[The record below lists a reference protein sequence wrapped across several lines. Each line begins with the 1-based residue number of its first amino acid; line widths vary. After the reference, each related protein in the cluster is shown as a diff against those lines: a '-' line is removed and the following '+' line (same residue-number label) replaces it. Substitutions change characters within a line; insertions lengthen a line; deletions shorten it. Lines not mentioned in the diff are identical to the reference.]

1 MKNILKISSVV
12 LLASTIL
19 VACSSNNGTKN
30 TETKSSTE
38 KVEQKG
44 SNIKVGEYAPNF
56 KLQNLNG
63 EIVDLSSFAGKKVYL
78 KFWASWCGP
87 CKESIPELLKLMDNK
102 ERDFE
107 VITIVTPG
115 FNGEKSKDDFIKWY
129 TEQGYEKLPVL
140 FDESG
145 DILKTYNVKGMP
157 NVLLI
162 DSFGRIAKIKY
173 GVLNNGD
180 TLSVM
185 KDIS

>member
-1 MKNILKISSVV
+1 MKNILNILSMV

-19 VACSSNNGTKN
+19 VACGLNSGSKN
-30 TETKSSTE
+30 TETNLSTE
-38 KVEQKG
+38 KVEQKA
-44 SNIKVGEYAPNF
+44 SAIKVGEYAPDF

-63 EIVDLSSFAGKKVYL
+63 ETVSLSSFAGKKVYL

-87 CKESIPELLKLMDNK
+87 CKESIPELLKLMDNQD
-102 ERDFE
+102 RNFE
-107 VITIVTPG
+107 VLTIVTPG

-129 TEQGYEKLPVL
+129 NEQGYEKLPVL

-162 DSFGRIAKIKY
+162 DSFGRISKIKY

-180 TLSVM
+180 TLSAM

>member
-1 MKNILKISSVV
+1 MKNILKISSMV

-19 VACSSNNGTKN
+19 VGCGSTTSAKN

-38 KVEQKG
+38 KVEQKN
-44 SNIKVGEYAPNF
+44 SAIKVGEYAPDF

-63 EIVDLSSFAGKKVYL
+63 ETVSLSSFAGKKVYL

-102 ERDFE
+102 DRDFE
-107 VITIVTPG
+107 VVTIVTPG
-115 FNGEKSKDDFIKWY
+115 FNGEKSKDDFVNWY
-129 TEQGYEKLPVL
+129 KDQGYEKLPVL

-162 DSFGRIAKIKY
+162 DSFGRIGKIKY

-180 TLSVM
+180 TLSAM

>member
-1 MKNILKISSVV
+1 MKNILKISSVI
-12 LLASTIL
+12 LLTSTIL
-19 VACSSNNGTKN
+19 VGCGSTNVTKN
-30 TETKSSTE
+30 MEITSSTE
-38 KVEQKG
+38 KVEQK
-44 SNIKVGEYAPNF
+44 SSAVKVGEYAPDF

-63 EIVDLSSFAGKKVYL
+63 ETVSLSSFAGKKVYL

-102 ERDFE
+102 DRDFE
-107 VITIVTPG
+107 VITIVTPD
-115 FNGEKSKDDFIKWY
+115 FNGEKSKEDFLNWY
-129 TEQGYEKLPVL
+129 KEQGYEKLPVL

-180 TLSVM
+180 TLSAM

>member
-1 MKNILKISSVV
+1 MKNILKISSVI

-19 VACSSNNGTKN
+19 VGCGSTSN
-30 TETKSSTE
+30 TETKKSTE
-38 KVEQKG
+38 KVEQKS
-44 SNIKVGEYAPNF
+44 SNIKIGEYAPDF
-56 KLQNLNG
+56 KLQNING
-63 EIVDLSSFAGKKVYL
+63 ETVSLSSFAGKKVYL

-102 ERDFE
+102 DRDFE
-107 VITIVTPG
+107 VVTIVTPG
-115 FNGEKSKDDFIKWY
+115 FNGEKSKEDFVNWY
-129 TEQGYEKLPVL
+129 KEQGYEKLPVL

-162 DSFGRIAKIKY
+162 DSFGRISKIKY

-180 TLSVM
+180 TLSAM

>member
-1 MKNILKISSVV
+1 MKKILKISSVV
-12 LLASTIL
+12 LLASTFL
-19 VACSSNNGTKN
+19 VACSSNNITKN
-30 TETKSSTE
+30 TETKSSTK
-38 KVEQKG
+38 KVEQK

-56 KLQNLNG
+56 KLQNLKG
-63 EIVDLSSFAGKKVYL
+63 DTVDLSSFVGKKVYL

-115 FNGEKSKDDFIKWY
+115 FNGEKSKEDFVKWY

-185 KDIS
+185 KDIN

>member
-1 MKNILKISSVV
+1 MKNILKISNIV

-19 VACSSNNGTKN
+19 VGCGSTTSAKN
-30 TETKSSTE
+30 KEITSSTE
-38 KVEQKG
+38 KVEQKN
-44 SNIKVGEYAPNF
+44 SAIKVGEYAPDF

-63 EIVDLSSFAGKKVYL
+63 ETVSLSSFAGKKVYL

-87 CKESIPELLKLMDNK
+87 CKESIPELLKLMDNQD
-102 ERDFE
+102 RNFE

-115 FNGEKSKDDFIKWY
+115 FNGEKSKDDFVNWY
-129 TEQGYEKLPVL
+129 KEQGYEKLPVL

-180 TLSVM
+180 TLSAM
-185 KDIS
+185 KDIN

>member
-1 MKNILKISSVV
+1 MKKILKISSVV
-12 LLASTIL
+12 LLASTFL
-19 VACSSNNGTKN
+19 VACSSNNSTKN
-30 TETKSSTE
+30 TETKSFTE
-38 KVEQKG
+38 KVEQKS

-63 EIVDLSSFAGKKVYL
+63 ETVSLSSLAGKKVYL
-78 KFWASWCGP
+78 KFWASWCGH

-173 GVLNNGD
+173 GVLNTGD